1 MKFKNW
7 FRTMAGHAF
16 DGARDTIKEIPEII
30 VREGYEERMKLAP
43 IFKKPKRKSR
53 NRKRATSTGYNHKYF
68 RKW

>member
-1 MKFKNW
+1 MKFNNW
-7 FRTMAGHAF
+7 FKQLAG
-16 DGARDTIKEIPEII
+16 KEYAGPKSSIIPEII